1 MFHNKGCLLVFSF
14 LLKIILTITVPS
26 PFQEKRRQRDRETER
41 QREEETLQERETKRK
56 RERETKRKR
65 ERRQA
70 LAFLLPIVSFALK
83 ADNTHSE
90 QNENKKAF
98 SYFFVFGSILSNK
111 RIFVKKN
118 SGRIL

>member
-1 MFHNKGCLLVFSF
+1 MITIIHVSQQRLPPGFLFSAENNF
-14 LLKIILTITVPS
+14 NNNSSLPIPGK
-26 PFQEKRRQRDRETER
+26 EMTER
-41 QREEETLQERETKRK
+41 QIEK
-56 RERETKRKR
+56 ERETKRKR

-111 RIFVKKN
+111 RILVKK
-118 SGRIL
+118 SFGRIL